1 MNSNAV
7 CDETTDSDLAD
18 ESLDRVRF
26 GVCCPC
32 GCREGSDSK
41 TER

>member
-1 MNSNAV
+1 MNSDMTA
-7 CDETTDSDLAD
+7 DDTTDGELED

-32 GCREGSDSK
+32 GCREGSGVK
-41 TER
+41 TDR